1 MKTKLSKLIISSGIA
16 ISLVF
21 AIYTFFLKEP
31 EDFEMNY
38 PQILFFLALFIYQL
52 RYLYLINYLK
62 KNKVTFQ
69 LIEKLK
75 EPLFLD
81 TLIGLF
87 LFCILPIGL
96 ILLNEHFNSMLD
108 WTDITAFIIY
118 LSGTSITLISEKQR
132 KDWKEKNN
140 NSLYQDGL
148 FKYANHINYFGETL
162 SFPSFCWLASANI
175 FVFIAV
181 ILHQL
186 IDFIFIQIPKQE
198 DYLKRKYPDDYAK
211 TLHRKKL
218 IPMIY

>member
-1 MKTKLSKLIISSGIA
+1 MKTKLSKLVISSGIA
-16 ISLVF
+16 ISLAF
-21 AIYTFFLKEP
+21 AIYTFFMKEP
-31 EDFEMNY
+31 GNYEKKY
-38 PQILFFLALFIYQL
+38 PQILFFMAMLIYQL
-52 RYLYLINYLK
+52 RYFYLINYLK

-75 EPLFLD
+75 KPLFLD

-96 ILLNEHFNSMLD
+96 VLLNEHLNSMLD
-108 WTDITAFIIY
+108 WTDITAFFNY
-118 LSGTSITLISEKQR
+118 LSGTAITLISEKQR
-132 KDWKEKNN
+132 KDWKQKNN
-140 NSLYQDGL
+140 NSLYQGGL

-175 FVFIAV
+175 FVFLAV
-181 ILHQL
+181 VLHQL

-198 DYLKRKYPDDYAK
+198 DYLKRKYPDEYAK